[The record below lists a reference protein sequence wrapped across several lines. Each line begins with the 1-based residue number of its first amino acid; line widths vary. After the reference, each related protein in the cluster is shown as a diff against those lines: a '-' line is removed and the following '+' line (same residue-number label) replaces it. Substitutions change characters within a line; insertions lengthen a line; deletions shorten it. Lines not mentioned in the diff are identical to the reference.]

1 MKTRSVVIS
10 ITIIFILAAASWWL
24 SQHITASYEDKRLS
38 PTKQIRHNPMSA
50 LELLLSDL
58 NKNVQSDNNRKLLHD
73 LPPTK
78 DAIVVRNL
86 MQPLTQ
92 EREQALLNWVTQGG
106 QLVYEPY
113 WLGKSDAR
121 QYFHEKLGVLIT
133 EVEDWQDIQQPN
145 HGWADINQQDL
156 YFHISPQYVLSLEEN
171 NPINANH
178 QVVIQSDVGAH
189 GIQVNIGKGSVLFLS
204 DSDFLQTPRV
214 WTSWYKEDEHQF
226 STDLSHHDHA
236 FFIWQHL
243 QSRNKIWLIYESTS
257 PSFLSVVYK
266 RFPFLSSVSVIW
278 LVLFFLY
285 LLKRFGPIIRNINN
299 EQRNLSQ
306 HIQQVGYYHWR
317 QDKGNFLLNQW
328 RNRIKQRI
336 FVKHPNC
343 AGLEDQALF
352 SALENIS
359 GLPAIDI
366 QQAWSQPCRNQ
377 NDFICYTKR
386 LNTLWTI

>member
-1 MKTRSVVIS
+1 MKMRSIVIGITTMS
-10 ITIIFILAAASWWL
+10 IIAVACWWL
-24 SQHITASYEDKRLS
+24 SQRITVSFEDKRLP
-38 PTKQIRHNPMSA
+38 PTKQIRQNPMSA
-50 LELLLSDL
+50 LELLLSSL
-58 NKNVQSDNNRKLLHD
+58 NKEVQSDNNRKLLHN
-73 LPPTK
+73 LPSTG

-92 EREQALLNWVTQGG
+92 EREQALLNWVTLGG

-113 WLGKSDAR
+113 WLGKSDTR
-121 QYFHEKLGVLIT
+121 QYFHEKLGVLIS
-133 EVEDWQDIQQPN
+133 EVADWQDVEHPN

-156 YFHISPQYVLSLEEN
+156 YFHMSPQYVLSLEKN
-171 NPINANH
+171 NAINTDH
-178 QVVIQSDVGAH
+178 QVVIQSDVGIH
-189 GIQVNIGKGSVLFLS
+189 GIQVNIGTGSVLFLS

-214 WTSWYKEDEHQF
+214 WTPRYKEDEHQF

-243 QSRNKIWLIYESTS
+243 QARNKIWLIYESSS

-266 RFPFLSSVSVIW
+266 RFPFLCSVSVIW

-285 LLKRFGPIIRNINN
+285 LLKRFGPTITSVKS

-306 HIQQVGYYHWR
+306 HIKQVGYYHWQ
-317 QDKGNFLLNQW
+317 QDKGNYLLNQW
-328 RNRIKQRI
+328 RNRIKHRI
-336 FVKHPNC
+336 FVKHPHC

-352 SALENIS
+352 MALQNIS
-359 GLPAIDI
+359 GLPALDI